1 MAIHYRTEAVILKK
15 REVGEADRV
24 FTVFTRDLG
33 KVSLV
38 AVGERKITSKLRG
51 GLEALCLSE
60 IEFVEGRR
68 STVID
73 ASPIE
78 GYRFLKT
85 DLRRTRAALRVTATL
100 DVFLKGQ
107 AQDEKAWKL
116 LIETLDTLN
125 DPKVS
130 PAKWSP
136 LYYYFFWNLVSFLG
150 WRPNMS
156 NISPP
161 ASSFLSDAFTSS
173 LESFV
178 KAHAG
183 DFQAESALA
192 SLSRAH
198 FLAITKGI
206 Q

>member
-1 MAIHYRTEAVILKK
+1 MAIHYRTQAVVLRK

-24 FTVFTRDLG
+24 FTVFTRDFG
-33 KVSLV
+33 KVNLV

-51 GLEALCLSE
+51 GLEVLCLSE
-60 IEFVEGRR
+60 VEFVEGRR
-68 STVID
+68 NTIID
-73 ASPIE
+73 SSLVE

-85 DLRRTRAALRVTATL
+85 DLRRTRAALRIIETL

-116 LIETLDTLN
+116 LTETLDTLN
-125 DPKVS
+125 DPMVS

-136 LYYYFFWNLVSFLG
+136 LYYYFFWNLVSLQGF
-150 WRPNMS
+150 RPNMS
-156 NISPP
+156 NISSS
-161 ASSFLSDAFTSS
+161 ASSFLSDA
-173 LESFV
+173 LESPLNTFV
-178 KAHAG
+178 KAHSG
-183 DFQAESALA
+183 SFEAESALA
-192 SLSRAH
+192 SLSKAH